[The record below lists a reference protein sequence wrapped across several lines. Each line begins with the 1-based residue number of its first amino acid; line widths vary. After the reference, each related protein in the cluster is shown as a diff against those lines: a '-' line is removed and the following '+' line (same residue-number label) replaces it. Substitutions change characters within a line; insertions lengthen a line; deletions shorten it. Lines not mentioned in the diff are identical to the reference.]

1 MVVAA
6 PTAAHTLHVSRVC
19 APCCSYARG
28 WTGAFV
34 KPEHETAY
42 RLRAWK
48 YSMPTRRAG
57 IVFLAIAA
65 LIHVVVVVAGF
76 VKHKDTEGRIGDQ
89 APSIACTVVGLGLL
103 TLGWKRDPRFA
114 AWWDY
119 IGSAAIALLA
129 SPMIA
134 MYAAWRRSCVAW

>member
-1 MVVAA
+1 M
-6 PTAAHTLHVSRVC
+6 
-19 APCCSYARG
+19 
-28 WTGAFV
+28 
-34 KPEHETAY
+34 KPEHELAY
-42 RLRAWK
+42 RVRAWK

-57 IVFLAIAA
+57 IVFMAIAA

-89 APSIACTVVGLGLL
+89 APSIACTVAGLGLL
-103 TLGWKRDPRFA
+103 ALGWKRHPQFA

-119 IGSAAIALLA
+119 IGSVAITLLA

-134 MYAAWRRSCVAW
+134 MYVACRRRSAWLAVSCRPAHRAFPLAWSPQLPAGAVLRQP